1 VADPEHYQI
10 SPAIEEAMDCE
21 IFEIINKIK
30 TRLSETVNE
39 RTAAFKS
46 IEYQV
51 RETYQGKYFTLLKF
65 KEFPEARV

>member
-1 VADPEHYQI
+1 M
-10 SPAIEEAMDCE
+10 IEEAMDCE

-51 RETYQGKYFTLLKF
+51 RETYQGKDLHLISIL
-65 KEFPEARV
+65 EFPEARV